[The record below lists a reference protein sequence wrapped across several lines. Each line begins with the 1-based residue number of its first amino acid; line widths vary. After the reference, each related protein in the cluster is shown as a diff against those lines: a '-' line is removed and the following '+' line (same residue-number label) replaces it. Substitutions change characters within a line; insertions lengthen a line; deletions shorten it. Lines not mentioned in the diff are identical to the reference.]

1 MINIKRSKYNSRLLS
16 RCRGCC
22 YWVALRAQRSSLGA
36 WIRRHRWPLWAFHDG
51 RLASVV
57 MGVFGVLK
65 VFKACGIR
73 RQTHHQLGRGVIK
86 RLHKGLVD
94 LRCMPKR
101 TQVTAFSLA
110 FLIRQRI
117 SRVSVDRW
125 KNQATGSQHKAD
137 GFHSMHLSAKNQQ
150 QHKKIEE

>member
-1 MINIKRSKYNSRLLS
+1 MSRVLQLG
-16 RCRGCC
+16 RT
-22 YWVALRAQRSSLGA
+22 AAQRSSLGA
-36 WIRRHRWPLWAFHDG
+36 WIRRHRWPFWASHDG

-73 RQTHHQLGRGVIK
+73 RQTHHQLGCGVIK
-86 RLHKGLVD
+86 SSHKGLVD

-117 SRVSVDRW
+117 SRISVGRW
-125 KNQATGSQHKAD
+125 KNQAAGSQHKTD
-137 GFHSMHLSAKNQQ
+137 GSHLKHLSAKNQQ
-150 QHKKIEE
+150 RHKKIEE